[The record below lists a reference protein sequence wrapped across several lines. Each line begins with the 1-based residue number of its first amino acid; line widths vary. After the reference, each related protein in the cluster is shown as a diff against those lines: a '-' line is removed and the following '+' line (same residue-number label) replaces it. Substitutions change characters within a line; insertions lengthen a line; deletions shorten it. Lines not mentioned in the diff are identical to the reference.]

1 MRGHDGSIV
10 MVFDNRYVPL
20 LQRANLLAIANII
33 ACGMLVFNTTNIT
46 VMVDRWKPETH
57 IFHLRCGEMM
67 VTLEEVAMFLGLPIK
82 GRPITNRCDSSS
94 WNDRVDVFLGRE
106 P

>member
-33 ACGMLVFNTTNIT
+33 ARGMLVFNTTNIT

-57 IFHLRCGEMM
+57 IFHLRCG
-67 VTLEEVAMFLGLPIK
+67 VV
-82 GRPITNRCDSSS
+82 R
-94 WNDRVDVFLGRE
+94 
-106 P
+106 